1 MWSMCHECHDV
12 AANCL
17 TCLKFNVGK
26 VGFQS
31 SCGGKTLELRGCSRE
46 RYQEHKDVRLK
57 DFNFNTNSEDRRLAL
72 CSQKE
77 K

>member
-1 MWSMCHECHDV
+1 MAGAFVKPKGIDINSHNPEADV
-12 AANCL
+12 NE
-17 TCLKFNVGK
+17 
-26 VGFQS
+26 S

-46 RYQEHKDVRLK
+46 RYQEHKDVGLK

>member
-1 MWSMCHECHDV
+1 MY
-12 AANCL
+12 
-17 TCLKFNVGK
+17 K
-26 VGFQS
+26 S

-77 K
+77 KWNNSFFQPNKVNHANRTSHDFSLS